1 MPQTESPVLAT
12 PFTVLSLLAFI
23 MNVAIVHAKKVIWR
37 EKGKTESRPRR
48 TGG

>member
-1 MPQTESPVLAT
+1 MPQTESLVLVT
-12 PFTVLSLLAFI
+12 PFTVLSLLAF
-23 MNVAIVHAKKVIWR
+23 MNVAIVDAKKVIWR